1 MVFYGLGKS
10 CGICL
15 KLEAP
20 CLPKAKSPQNSMR
33 PMAAGA
39 NWIAGTVELS
49 SKVRYGLTSR
59 GVPLFRFIPYD
70 KRLAPFAV
78 GCSCRDLFYN
88 IHAIA
93 EPLPVADAKSKSMPR
108 ASIVQTLGAPSM
120 TTEMAM
126 LIATYA
132 HDSRKELRKFP
143 AQLFDEPVRKPRL
156 TYPHPT
162 FHIDPPGCR
171 DVDDTFSFVAHTDG
185 TWEVGIHI
193 ADVASVIPEGS
204 PLDLHAASLSTS
216 FYDPNGRVVQSMLP
230 PDLSESSSSLLP
242 SDPPQPKPTLS
253 LFFSFDGKAVTDIHW
268 MRTLT
273 TTTLSYTYDEASR
286 SPPYVLPALATTLG
300 SKADDTHDAHKW
312 VERMMIFYNEQAAIL
327 LASRHAGIL
336 RRHSPPAAA
345 KLKALLAIPG
355 VPDFLAY
362 QAAEYC
368 LSTDADTTH
377 YGLERAVYAYASSPL
392 RRYADLV
399 NQRAIHAILDD
410 IDPPRQNPTLIAE
423 LNRRQRQ
430 AKDFSRD
437 LFFISI
443 LKGGDT
449 VSEGTVVTAPTKDLL
464 IWKTKVW
471 VPAWQR
477 TITARSTEPPTIAAG
492 AAVSITWYY
501 RHDAPN
507 WKERMVFQL
516 K

>member
-1 MVFYGLGKS
+1 
-10 CGICL
+10 
-15 KLEAP
+15 
-20 CLPKAKSPQNSMR
+20 
-33 PMAAGA
+33 
-39 NWIAGTVELS
+39 
-49 SKVRYGLTSR
+49 
-59 GVPLFRFIPYD
+59 
-70 KRLAPFAV
+70 
-78 GCSCRDLFYN
+78 
-88 IHAIA
+88 
-93 EPLPVADAKSKSMPR
+93 
-108 ASIVQTLGAPSM
+108 
-120 TTEMAM
+120 
-126 LIATYA
+126 
-132 HDSRKELRKFP
+132 
-143 AQLFDEPVRKPRL
+143 
-156 TYPHPT
+156 
-162 FHIDPPGCR
+162 
-171 DVDDTFSFVAHTDG
+171 
-185 TWEVGIHI
+185 
-193 ADVASVIPEGS
+193 
-204 PLDLHAASLSTS
+204 
-216 FYDPNGRVVQSMLP
+216 
-230 PDLSESSSSLLP
+230 
-242 SDPPQPKPTLS
+242 
-253 LFFSFDGKAVTDIHW
+253 

-286 SPPYVLPALATTLG
+286 SPPYVLPALAKTLG

-430 AKDFSRD
+430 AKDFRRD
-437 LFFISI
+437 LFFMSI
-443 LKGGDT
+443 LKQGDT

>member
-1 MVFYGLGKS
+1 
-10 CGICL
+10 
-15 KLEAP
+15 
-20 CLPKAKSPQNSMR
+20 MR

-70 KRLAPFAV
+70 KRLSPFAV
-78 GCSCRDLFYN
+78 GCSTRDLFYN

-93 EPLPVADAKSKSMPR
+93 EPLPSAADAKSTSMPR

-143 AQLFDEPVRKPRL
+143 VQLYDEPDPKPRL
-156 TYPHPT
+156 LYPYPT

-193 ADVASVIPEGS
+193 ADVAAAIPEGS

-216 FYDPNGRVVQSMLP
+216 FYDPNGRVIQSMLP
-230 PDLSESSSSLLP
+230 PTLSEVSSSLLP
-242 SDPPQPKPTLS
+242 SDPPQAKPTLS
-253 LFFSFDGKAVTDIHW
+253 LFFSFDGKAVTDIRW

-273 TTTLSYTYDEASR
+273 TTTVSYTYDEATR
-286 SPPYVLPALATTLG
+286 SPPYVLKDVARVLG
-300 SKADDTHDAHKW
+300 SKAKANVEDAHVW

-327 LASRHAGIL
+327 LSSCRTGIL
-336 RRHSPPAAA
+336 RRHSPPVKA

-368 LSTDADTTH
+368 LSIDTDTKH
-377 YGLERAVYAYASSPL
+377 YGLERDVYAYASSPL

-399 NQRAIHAILDD
+399 NQRAIHAILDGV
-410 IDPPRQNPTLIAE
+410 DPPRQNPTLIAE

-430 AKDFSRD
+430 AKEFSRD
-437 LFFISI
+437 LFFMSI
-443 LKGGDT
+443 LKQGET
-449 VSEGTVVTAPTKDLL
+449 VSEGTVVTAPIKDLL

-477 TITARSTEPPTIAAG
+477 TITARSTEPPTITAG
-492 AAVSITWYY
+492 ATVSIKWYY